1 MKSYFPIRKTNKLSK
16 QMLIQPMFV
25 DQRLKSPKKIKGLG
39 ENYSWP
45 QSTILK
51 AVEND
56 LKKGLHNFLFFIVP
70 KEKQKLPEDFSFHYE
85 VIRSL
90 KTQFKKDL
98 TLLIDTCL
106 CSITPDGHCGISHN
120 KKINLP
126 ETHYALGLAA
136 NTYLEAGADI
146 IAPSDMM
153 KDTTKYLR
161 KIFNENNF
169 NAAQIMSY
177 SSKFKSGF
185 YGPFRE
191 AANSTPKGYDRSS
204 YQLPVNDRSKAIQSS
219 IINAA
224 QGANYL
230 MVKPGMTS
238 IDLIQEIKA
247 ETLLPTGVYQVSGE
261 FASLKL
267 LDSQGL
273 GKYPDLL
280 IESLIVFSRAKAD
293 YIITYGAR
301 DIVSHL

>member
-1 MKSYFPIRKTNKLSK
+1 MKSYFPIKKTNKLSK

-25 DQRLKSPKKIKGLG
+25 DQRIKSSKKIKGLG

-45 QSTILK
+45 QSSILK
-51 AVEND
+51 AVEKD
-56 LKKGLHNFLFFIVP
+56 LKKGLRNFLFFIVP

-153 KDTTKYLR
+153 KNTTKYLR

-177 SSKFKSGF
+177 STKFKSGF

-238 IDLIQEIKA
+238 IDLIQEIKV
-247 ETLLPTGVYQVSGE
+247 ETLLPTGAYQVSGE

-280 IESLIVFSRAKAD
+280 MESLNVFSRAKAD
-293 YIITYGAR
+293 YVITYGAR

>member
-1 MKSYFPIRKTNKLSK
+1 MKSYFPIKKTNKLSK

-25 DQRLKSPKKIKGLG
+25 DQRIKSSKKIKGLG
-39 ENYSWP
+39 ENCSWP
-45 QSTILK
+45 QSSILK
-51 AVEND
+51 AVEKD
-56 LKKGLHNFLFFIVP
+56 LKKGLRNFLFFIVP

-120 KKINLP
+120 KKINLQ

-247 ETLLPTGVYQVSGE
+247 ETLLPTGAYQVSGE

-280 IESLIVFSRAKAD
+280 MESLNVFSRAKAD

>member
-16 QMLIQPMFV
+16 KMLIQPMFV

-51 AVEND
+51 AVEKD
-56 LKKGLHNFLFFIVP
+56 LKKGLRNFLFFIVP

-85 VIRSL
+85 VIRSI

-120 KKINLP
+120 KKINLQ

-177 SSKFKSGF
+177 SSNFKSGF

-219 IINAA
+219 IINAT

-247 ETLLPTGVYQVSGE
+247 ETLLPTGAYQVSGE

-280 IESLIVFSRAKAD
+280 MESLNVFSRAKAD

-301 DIVSHL
+301 DIVSYL

>member
-1 MKSYFPIRKTNKLSK
+1 MKSYFPIKKTNKLSK

-25 DQRLKSPKKIKGLG
+25 DQRLKSEKKIKGLG
-39 ENYSWP
+39 ENFSWS

-51 AVEND
+51 AVEKD
-56 LKKGLHNFLFFIVP
+56 LKKGLRNFLFFIVP

-85 VIRSL
+85 IIRSL

-120 KKINLP
+120 KKINLL

-161 KIFNENNF
+161 KIFNENDF

-177 SSKFKSGF
+177 STKFKSGF

-191 AANSTPKGYDRSS
+191 AANSTPKGFDRSS

-247 ETLLPTGVYQVSGE
+247 ETLLPTGAYQVSGE
-261 FASLKL
+261 FASLQL
-267 LDSQGL
+267 LNSQGL

-280 IESLIVFSRAKAD
+280 MESLNVLSRAKAD

-301 DIVSHL
+301 DIVTHL

>member
-1 MKSYFPIRKTNKLSK
+1 
-16 QMLIQPMFV
+16 MLIQPMFV
-25 DQRLKSPKKIKGLG
+25 DQIIKSSKKIKGLG

-120 KKINLP
+120 KKINLQ

-247 ETLLPTGVYQVSGE
+247 ETLLPTGAYQVSGE

-273 GKYPDLL
+273 GDRK
-280 IESLIVFSRAKAD
+280 SV
-293 YIITYGAR
+293 
-301 DIVSHL
+301 V

>member
-1 MKSYFPIRKTNKLSK
+1 MKSYFPIRKTNKLSR

-25 DQRLKSPKKIKGLG
+25 DQRLQSPKNIKGLG

-51 AVEND
+51 AVEKD
-56 LKKGLHNFLFFIVP
+56 LKKGLRNFLFFIVP

-120 KKINLP
+120 KKINLQ

-247 ETLLPTGVYQVSGE
+247 ETLLPTGAYQVSGE

-267 LDSQGL
+267 LDSQRL

-280 IESLIVFSRAKAD
+280 IESLNVFSRAKAD

>member
-1 MKSYFPIRKTNKLSK
+1 MKTFFPIRKTNTISK
-16 QMLIQPMFV
+16 QILIQPMFV

-39 ENYSWP
+39 ENFSWS
-45 QSTILK
+45 QNTILR
-51 AVEND
+51 AVEKD
-56 LKKGLHNFLFFIVP
+56 IKKGIRNFLLFIVP

-90 KTQFKKDL
+90 KNNFKNDL

-106 CSITPDGHCGISHN
+106 CSITPDGHCGISHQ

-126 ETHYALGLAA
+126 QTHYALGLAA

-153 KDTTKYLR
+153 KNTTQYLR
-161 KIFNENNF
+161 KVFSENEFNS
-169 NAAQIMSY
+169 AQIMSY
-177 SSKFKSGF
+177 STKFKSGF

-204 YQLPVNDRSKAIQSS
+204 YQLPVSDRTKAIQSS
-219 IINAA
+219 ITNAA

-238 IDLIQEIKA
+238 IDLIQDIKA
-247 ETLLPTGVYQVSGE
+247 ETLLPTGAYQVSGE

-280 IESLIVFSRAKAD
+280 METLKVFSRARAD

-301 DIVSHL
+301 DIVSYL

>member
-1 MKSYFPIRKTNKLSK
+1 MKSYFPIKKTSKISK

-25 DQRLKSPKKIKGLG
+25 DQRIKSEKKIKGLG
-39 ENYSWP
+39 ENFSWS
-45 QSTILK
+45 QTAILN
-51 AVEND
+51 AVEKD
-56 LKKGLHNFLFFIVP
+56 LKKGLRNFLFFIIP

-90 KTQFKKDL
+90 KKQFKNDL

-153 KDTTKYLR
+153 KNTTKYLR
-161 KIFNENNF
+161 KIFIENNF

-177 SSKFKSGF
+177 STKFKSGF

-191 AANSTPKGYDRSS
+191 AANSSPKGYDRSS

-247 ETLLPTGVYQVSGE
+247 ETLLPTGAYQVSGE

-273 GKYPDLL
+273 GKYSDLL
-280 IESLIVFSRAKAD
+280 MESLNVFSRAKAD

>member
-1 MKSYFPIRKTNKLSK
+1 MKSYFPIKKTNKLSK

-25 DQRLKSPKKIKGLG
+25 DQRLKSEKKIKGLG
-39 ENYSWP
+39 ENFSWS

-51 AVEND
+51 AVEKD
-56 LKKGLHNFLFFIVP
+56 LKKGLRNFLFFIVP

-85 VIRSL
+85 IIRSL
-90 KTQFKKDL
+90 KMQFKKDL

-120 KKINLP
+120 KKINLL

-161 KIFNENNF
+161 KIFNENDF
-169 NAAQIMSY
+169 NTAQIMSY
-177 SSKFKSGF
+177 STKFKSGF

-191 AANSTPKGYDRSS
+191 AANSSPKGYDRSS

-247 ETLLPTGVYQVSGE
+247 ETLLPTGAYQVSGE
-261 FASLKL
+261 FASLQL

-280 IESLIVFSRAKAD
+280 MESLNVLSRAKAD

-301 DIVSHL
+301 DIVTHL

>member
-1 MKSYFPIRKTNKLSK
+1 MKSYFPIKKTNKLSK

-25 DQRLKSPKKIKGLG
+25 DQRLKSEKKIKGLG
-39 ENYSWP
+39 ENFSWS

-51 AVEND
+51 AVEKD
-56 LKKGLHNFLFFIVP
+56 LKKGLRNFLFFIVP

-85 VIRSL
+85 IIRSL

-106 CSITPDGHCGISHN
+106 CSITPDGHCGVSHN
-120 KKINLP
+120 KKINLL

-161 KIFNENNF
+161 KIFNENDF

-177 SSKFKSGF
+177 STKFKSGF

-247 ETLLPTGVYQVSGE
+247 ETLLPTGAYQVSGE
-261 FASLKL
+261 FASLQL
-267 LDSQGL
+267 LDSQRL

-280 IESLIVFSRAKAD
+280 MESLNVLSRAKAD

>member
-1 MKSYFPIRKTNKLSK
+1 MKSYFPIKKTNKLSK

-25 DQRLKSPKKIKGLG
+25 DQRLKSEKKIKGLG
-39 ENYSWP
+39 ENFSWS

-51 AVEND
+51 AVEKD
-56 LKKGLHNFLFFIVP
+56 LKKGLRNFLFFIVP

-85 VIRSL
+85 IIRSL

-106 CSITPDGHCGISHN
+106 CSITPDGHCGVSHN
-120 KKINLP
+120 KKINLQ

-169 NAAQIMSY
+169 NTAQIMSY
-177 SSKFKSGF
+177 STKFKSGF

-247 ETLLPTGVYQVSGE
+247 ETLLPTGAYQVSGE

-280 IESLIVFSRAKAD
+280 MESLCVLSRAKAD

-301 DIVSHL
+301 DIVTHL

>member
-120 KKINLP
+120 KKINLQ

-238 IDLIQEIKA
+238 IDLIQEIKV
-247 ETLLPTGVYQVSGE
+247 ETLLPTGAYQVSGE

-280 IESLIVFSRAKAD
+280 MESLNVFSRAKAD
-293 YIITYGAR
+293 YVITYGAR

>member
-45 QSTILK
+45 QSSILK
-51 AVEND
+51 AVEKD
-56 LKKGLHNFLFFIVP
+56 LKKGLRNFLFFIVP

-106 CSITPDGHCGISHN
+106 CSITPDGHCGVSHN
-120 KKINLP
+120 KRINLQ

-247 ETLLPTGVYQVSGE
+247 ETLLPTGAYQVSGE

-280 IESLIVFSRAKAD
+280 MESLNVFSRAKAD
-293 YIITYGAR
+293 YVITYGAR

>member
-1 MKSYFPIRKTNKLSK
+1 MKSYFPIKKTNKLSK

-25 DQRLKSPKKIKGLG
+25 DQRIKSSKKIKGLG

-45 QSTILK
+45 QSSILK
-51 AVEND
+51 AVEKD
-56 LKKGLHNFLFFIVP
+56 LKKGLRNFLFFIVP

-247 ETLLPTGVYQVSGE
+247 ETLLPTGAYQVSGE

-280 IESLIVFSRAKAD
+280 MESLNVFSRAKAD

>member
-1 MKSYFPIRKTNKLSK
+1 MKSYFPIKKTNKLSK

-25 DQRLKSPKKIKGLG
+25 DQRLKSEKKIKGLG
-39 ENYSWP
+39 ENFSWS

-51 AVEND
+51 AVEKD
-56 LKKGLHNFLFFIVP
+56 LKKGLRNFLFFVVP

-85 VIRSL
+85 IIRSL

-120 KKINLP
+120 KKINLL

-161 KIFNENNF
+161 KIFNENDF

-177 SSKFKSGF
+177 STKFKSGF

-247 ETLLPTGVYQVSGE
+247 ETLLPTGAYQVSGE

-280 IESLIVFSRAKAD
+280 MESLNVFSRAKAD

-301 DIVSHL
+301 DIVSQL

>member
-1 MKSYFPIRKTNKLSK
+1 MKSYFPIKKTNKLSK

-25 DQRLKSPKKIKGLG
+25 DQRIKSSKKIKGLG

-51 AVEND
+51 AVEKD
-56 LKKGLHNFLFFIVP
+56 LKKGLRNFLFFIVP

-177 SSKFKSGF
+177 STKFKSGF

-230 MVKPGMTS
+230 MVKPGITS

-247 ETLLPTGVYQVSGE
+247 ETLLPTGAYQVSGE

-273 GKYPDLL
+273 GKYRDLL
-280 IESLIVFSRAKAD
+280 MESLNVFSRAKAD

>member
-1 MKSYFPIRKTNKLSK
+1 M
-16 QMLIQPMFV
+16 
-25 DQRLKSPKKIKGLG
+25 
-39 ENYSWP
+39 
-45 QSTILK
+45 
-51 AVEND
+51 
-56 LKKGLHNFLFFIVP
+56 
-70 KEKQKLPEDFSFHYE
+70 
-85 VIRSL
+85 
-90 KTQFKKDL
+90 
-98 TLLIDTCL
+98 LIDTCL
-106 CSITPDGHCGISHN
+106 CSITPDGHCGISQN

-126 ETHYALGLAA
+126 QTHYALGLAA

-153 KDTTKYLR
+153 KDTTQYLR
-161 KIFNENNF
+161 KVFSENEF
-169 NAAQIMSY
+169 HSAQIMSY
-177 SSKFKSGF
+177 STKFKSGF

-204 YQLPVNDRSKAIQSS
+204 YQLPVSDRTKAIQSS

-238 IDLIQEIKA
+238 IDLIQDIKA
-247 ETLLPTGVYQVSGE
+247 ETLLPTGAYQVSGE
-261 FASLKL
+261 FASLQL

-280 IESLIVFSRAKAD
+280 IESLQVFSRAKAD

-301 DIVSHL
+301 DIVSYL

>member
-1 MKSYFPIRKTNKLSK
+1 MKSYFPIKKTNKLSK

-25 DQRLKSPKKIKGLG
+25 DQRIKSSKKIKGLG
-39 ENYSWP
+39 ENCSWP
-45 QSTILK
+45 QSSILK
-51 AVEND
+51 AVEKD
-56 LKKGLHNFLFFIVP
+56 LKKGLRNFLFFIVP

-120 KKINLP
+120 KKINLQ

-177 SSKFKSGF
+177 STKFKSGF

-247 ETLLPTGVYQVSGE
+247 ETLLPTGAYQVSGE

-273 GKYPDLL
+273 GKYSDLL
-280 IESLIVFSRAKAD
+280 MESLNVFSRAKAD

>member
-1 MKSYFPIRKTNKLSK
+1 MKSYFPIKKTNKLSK

-25 DQRLKSPKKIKGLG
+25 DQRLKSEKKIKGLG
-39 ENYSWP
+39 ENFSWS

-51 AVEND
+51 AVEKD
-56 LKKGLHNFLFFIVP
+56 LKKGLRNFLFFIVP

-85 VIRSL
+85 IIRSL

-120 KKINLP
+120 KKINLL

-161 KIFNENNF
+161 KIFNENDF

-177 SSKFKSGF
+177 STKFKSGF

-247 ETLLPTGVYQVSGE
+247 ETLLPTGAYQVSGE
-261 FASLKL
+261 FASLQL
-267 LDSQGL
+267 LNSQGL

-280 IESLIVFSRAKAD
+280 MESLNVLSRAKAD

-301 DIVSHL
+301 DIVTHL

>member
-1 MKSYFPIRKTNKLSK
+1 MKSYFPIKKTNKLSK

-25 DQRLKSPKKIKGLG
+25 DQRLKSEKKIRGLG
-39 ENYSWP
+39 ENFSWS

-51 AVEND
+51 AVEKD
-56 LKKGLHNFLFFIVP
+56 LKKGLRNFLFFVVP

-85 VIRSL
+85 IIRSL

-120 KKINLP
+120 KKINLS

-161 KIFNENNF
+161 KIFNENDF

-177 SSKFKSGF
+177 STKFKSGF

-247 ETLLPTGVYQVSGE
+247 ETLLPTGAYQVSGE
-261 FASLKL
+261 FASLQL

-280 IESLIVFSRAKAD
+280 MESLNVLSRAKAD

-301 DIVSHL
+301 DIVTHL

>member
-1 MKSYFPIRKTNKLSK
+1 MKSYFPIKKTNKISK

-25 DQRLKSPKKIKGLG
+25 DQRIKSSKKIKGLG

-45 QSTILK
+45 QSSILK
-51 AVEND
+51 AVEKD
-56 LKKGLHNFLFFIVP
+56 LKKGLRNFLFFIVP

-238 IDLIQEIKA
+238 IDLIQAIKA
-247 ETLLPTGVYQVSGE
+247 ETLLPTGAYQVSGE

-280 IESLIVFSRAKAD
+280 MESLNVFSRAKAD

>member
-1 MKSYFPIRKTNKLSK
+1 MKSYFPIKKTNKLSK

-25 DQRLKSPKKIKGLG
+25 DQRLKSEKKIRGLG
-39 ENYSWP
+39 ENFSWS

-51 AVEND
+51 AVEKD
-56 LKKGLHNFLFFIVP
+56 LKKGLRNFLFFVVP

-85 VIRSL
+85 IIRSL

-120 KKINLP
+120 KKINLS

-161 KIFNENNF
+161 KIFNENDF

-177 SSKFKSGF
+177 STKFKSGF

-247 ETLLPTGVYQVSGE
+247 ETLLPTGAYQVSGE
-261 FASLKL
+261 FASLQL

-280 IESLIVFSRAKAD
+280 MESLNVFSRAKAD

>member
-1 MKSYFPIRKTNKLSK
+1 MKSYFPIKKTNKLSK

-25 DQRLKSPKKIKGLG
+25 DQRLKSEKKIKGLG
-39 ENYSWP
+39 ENFSWS

-51 AVEND
+51 AVEKD
-56 LKKGLHNFLFFIVP
+56 LKKGLRNFLFFVVP

-85 VIRSL
+85 IIRSL

-120 KKINLP
+120 KKINLL

-161 KIFNENNF
+161 KIFNENDF

-177 SSKFKSGF
+177 STKFKSGF

-247 ETLLPTGVYQVSGE
+247 ETLLPTGAYQVSGE
-261 FASLKL
+261 FASLQL

-280 IESLIVFSRAKAD
+280 MESLNVLSRAKAD

-301 DIVSHL
+301 DIVTHL

>member
-1 MKSYFPIRKTNKLSK
+1 MKSYFPIKKTNKLSK

-25 DQRLKSPKKIKGLG
+25 DQRLNSEKKIKGLG
-39 ENYSWP
+39 ENFSWS

-51 AVEND
+51 AVEKD
-56 LKKGLHNFLFFIVP
+56 LKKGLRNFLFFVVP

-85 VIRSL
+85 IIRSL

-120 KKINLP
+120 KKINLS

-161 KIFNENNF
+161 KIFNENDF

-177 SSKFKSGF
+177 STKFKSGF

-247 ETLLPTGVYQVSGE
+247 ETLLPTGAYQVSGE
-261 FASLKL
+261 FASLQL

-280 IESLIVFSRAKAD
+280 MESLNVLSRAKAD

-301 DIVSHL
+301 DIVTHL